1 MHFPFDR
8 GSSRHNA
15 APHCRPKKGN
25 PTCRNRREST
35 IPSRF
40 HVYGV
45 YFPFLVQGLLQRR
58 GSYFDARNDLVVLD
72 GAVICAVNMQEI

>member
-35 IPSRF
+35 ILSRF